1 MGSLSPI
8 LTLLETIGLITSH
21 RVNDR
26 PYCQRML
33 LDGIRILDL
42 TQYLSG
48 PSATRMLAELGAD
61 VIKVEYGPSG
71 DPSRTLPFVSGNSSS
86 YYTQQNRGKRSVC
99 IDLST
104 DRGCDL
110 VRDMATRCDVIVENF
125 GPGVLERRG
134 LSWERLTNINRGIIM
149 ASISAFG
156 KTGPL
161 SHLQGFDLMGQALSG
176 MMHVTG
182 DSDGPPQFT
191 GSPIADCA
199 AGLTLFGAIGHAL
212 FHRERTGEGQ
222 YVEVTLV
229 DPLFAM
235 HSIAVQ
241 GHSATDGTWRQE
253 RSGRQFS
260 IVVPSGTYQG
270 PEGWIVLQVLAPQW
284 PRLCQAMGQKA
295 LATDKRFAT
304 AEARIANATELL
316 SLVEQWMQTFDS
328 DAALLKLLEDNRIP
342 AAPVLSPEEAMTHP
356 HFVERGMTRT
366 VEDPNFG
373 ELTVTGLPIRF
384 SSHQPPDTEPAP
396 PTLGEH
402 NQEIM
407 REVLALSD
415 TEIASLVTDGILMQE
430 GK

>member
-1 MGSLSPI
+1 MGSQPSVLALI
-8 LTLLETIGLITSH
+8 GTLGLISVH

-26 PYCQRML
+26 PYCRQML
-33 LDGIRILDL
+33 LNGVRILDF

-61 VIKVEYGPSG
+61 VIKVEYGPNG

-99 IDLST
+99 INLST
-104 DRGCDL
+104 DRGCAL
-110 VRDMATRCDVIVENF
+110 ARDMAVRCDVVVENF
-125 GPGVLERRG
+125 GPGVLDRRG
-134 LSWERLTNINRGIIM
+134 LAWENLSSVNGALIM

-176 MMHVTG
+176 LMHVTG

-199 AGLTLFGAIGHAL
+199 AGITLFGAIGHAL

-241 GHSATDGTWRQE
+241 GHSASRGAWRQE

-270 PEGWIVLQVLAPQW
+270 PQGWIVLQVLEPQW
-284 PRLCQAMGQKA
+284 PRLCQAMDQTS
-295 LATDKRFAT
+295 LATDRRFAT
-304 AEARIANATELL
+304 GEARVANATELL
-316 SLVEQWMQTFDS
+316 ALVEQWMQTFES
-328 DAALLKLLEDNRIP
+328 DASLLSHLEANRIP

-356 HFVERGMTRT
+356 HFVERGMVRT
-366 VEDPNFG
+366 VSDPNFG
-373 ELTVTGLPIRF
+373 DLTVTGLPARF
-384 SSHQPPDTEPAP
+384 SSHEPPMNEPAP

-402 NQEIM
+402 NEEVL
-407 REVLALSD
+407 REVLELSD
-415 TEIASLVTDGILMQE
+415 KEIAVLTTDRILVREQ
-430 GK
+430 K